1 MKKFSTAALA
11 VVSAATFV
19 LSSSLVHAAT
29 GDAAVVSK
37 TGKTN
42 CAFLQNAPD
51 QHVVVKGDTLWGI
64 SGKFLE
70 HAWCWPQ
77 VWGMNREEI
86 RNPHWIYP
94 GQIVYFD
101 RAAGRLR
108 LGRPGGS
115 ASNSANVRLSPQIR
129 ISGLDND
136 AIRSILP
143 SEIEPFLM
151 QPLIIEENEFKDTPR
166 IVATQE
172 NHVFLGKDDKAY
184 VRGDLKGGTNFQ
196 VFRPGKPLKDPASA
210 KIIGYEAVYL
220 GDVKLARTGKS
231 TDEADTFI
239 VTNSKEEMGV
249 GDRLLPAPPRPLINY
264 VPHAPERPV
273 DARIVSVYG
282 GVNQAGQNQVVS
294 VNRGA
299 EDGLD
304 VGAVLELSRFGMTIK
319 DTTDD
324 KKPVKLP
331 DEKYGELFIF
341 RIFKHISYG
350 LVMQVRQPV
359 QIGDVAKSPE

>member
-1 MKKFSTAALA
+1 MKKFSTAALV
-11 VVSAATFV
+11 VVSSAAFV
-19 LSSSLVHAAT
+19 FLSTTVHAAT
-29 GDAAVVSK
+29 ADSASV
-37 TGKTN
+37 GKTR
-42 CAFLQNAPD
+42 CVFLQNAPD
-51 QHVVVKGDTLWGI
+51 QHVVIKGDTLWSI

-108 LGRPGGS
+108 LGRLGGGNGTS
-115 ASNSANVRLSPQIR
+115 ASVRLAPQIR
-129 ISGLDND
+129 ISGLDGE

-151 QPLIIEENEFKDTPR
+151 QPLVIEENEFKDTPR

-172 NHVFLGKDDKAY
+172 NHVFLGKGDKAY
-184 VRGDLKGGTNFQ
+184 VRGDLKGGTSFQ
-196 VFRPGKPLKDPASA
+196 VFRSGKPLKDPVTT

-220 GDVKLARTGKS
+220 GDVKLSRTGK
-231 TDEADTFI
+231 TVEEADTFI
-239 VTNSKEEMGV
+239 VSSSKQEMGV

-264 VPHAPERPV
+264 VPHAPEQQV

-294 VNRGA
+294 VNRGT

-304 VGAVLELSRFGMTIK
+304 VGAVLELSRFGVTIK
-319 DTTDD
+319 DSTED

-341 RIFKHISYG
+341 RTFKHIAYG
-350 LVMQVRQPV
+350 LVMQVRNPV

>member
-1 MKKFSTAALA
+1 MKKFSTAALL
-11 VVSAATFV
+11 VVSSAAFV
-19 LSSSLVHAAT
+19 LSSPAVHAAT
-29 GDAAVVSK
+29 GDSALA
-37 TGKTN
+37 GKTQ

-51 QHVVVKGDTLWGI
+51 QHVVIKGDTLWGI

-77 VWGMNREEI
+77 VWGMNRDEI

-108 LGRPGGS
+108 LGRPAGGGGGGT
-115 ASNSANVRLSPQIR
+115 ADVRLSPQIR
-129 ISGLDND
+129 IIGLDND

-143 SEIEPFLM
+143 SEIEPFLS
-151 QPLIIEENEFKDTPR
+151 QPLVIEENEFKDTPR
-166 IVATQE
+166 IVASQE

-196 VFRPGKPLKDPASA
+196 VFRPGKPLKDPVTK

-220 GDVKLARTGKS
+220 GDVKLVRTGK
-231 TDEADTFI
+231 TPDEADSFV
-239 VTNSKEEMGV
+239 VTSSKEEMGV
-249 GDRLLPAPPRPLINY
+249 GDRLLPPPPRPLINY

-273 DARIVSVYG
+273 DGRVVSVYG

-304 VGAVLELSRFGMTIK
+304 IGAVLELSRFGVMIK

-341 RIFKHISYG
+341 RTFKHISYG
-350 LVMQVRQPV
+350 LVMQVRSPV